1 MDDFEYTDVDNILV
15 KMDSDEEKP
24 EEKALDIPEQVMDQ
38 IRLVS
43 IYKGISVPSV
53 FFDSTGTK
61 KLLLLQAIS

>member
-43 IYKGISVPSV
+43 IYKGISVPGV
-53 FFDSTGTK
+53 LFDSTGTK
-61 KLLLLQAIS
+61 NLLLFQAIS

>member
-1 MDDFEYTDVDNILV
+1 MDDFEYTDADNILV

-43 IYKGISVPSV
+43 IYKA
-53 FFDSTGTK
+53 
-61 KLLLLQAIS
+61 LQG